1 MECHSVIKGMEILI
15 HTKKKKGGRHKRN
28 SDPSLSGS
36 KVPTI
41 IYSFT
46 YLLKFYLKAKMMLVV
61 HSL

>member
-1 MECHSVIKGMEILI
+1 MPFSNKRNGN
-15 HTKKKKGGRHKRN
+15 TDTYQGKKGGRQKRN